1 MPDQTYAEAVV
12 DALRNEMRR
21 DENVVVMGLDVKLSI
36 FGTTR
41 GLYSEFGPQRVVD
54 TPVAEGSF
62 TMAGVGAAMTGLRP
76 VVEILFSEYMYLA
89 MDAIAN
95 MAASWGYVSN
105 GGFKVP
111 MVVQTFCGARGHGAY
126 SHSQSTQAS
135 FLNPPCLKVILPST
149 PADAKGLMASAIRD
163 DGPVLFFHHRQLLA
177 SKGEVPAG
185 EHLLPLG
192 QAALRRPGNDVTLVS
207 FGAMVQRCIE
217 AAEALQG
224 EGIDAEVID
233 LRTLVPF
240 DEGLIARSLE
250 KTNRLVVVEDGRKRG
265 GIGSEVAAVVAEKYI
280 DLLDAPI
287 ARVAALDTP
296 VPFSKPLETAH
307 LPGVEAI
314 VSASRKSLD
323 RTGR

>member
-1 MPDQTYAEAVV
+1 
-12 DALRNEMRR
+12 
-21 DENVVVMGLDVKLSI
+21 
-36 FGTTR
+36 
-41 GLYSEFGPQRVVD
+41 
-54 TPVAEGSF
+54 
-62 TMAGVGAAMTGLRP
+62 MAGVGAAMAGLRP

-95 MAASWGYVSN
+95 MAASWAYVSN

-135 FLNPPCLKVILPST
+135 FLNPPGLKVVLPST
-149 PADAKGLMASAIRD
+149 PADAKGLMAAAVRD
-163 DGPVLFFHHRQLLA
+163 DVPVLFFHHRQLLA
-177 SKGEVPAG
+177 SKGEVPDG

-192 QAALRRPGNDVTLVS
+192 QAAVRRPGRDVTVVS
-207 FGAMVQRCIE
+207 FGAMVHRCLE
-217 AAEALQG
+217 AAEVLHG

-233 LRTLVPF
+233 LRTLVPL
-240 DEGLIARSLE
+240 DHGLIARSLE
-250 KTNRLVVVEDGRKRG
+250 TTSRLVVVEDGRKRG

-296 VPFSKPLETAH
+296 VPFSRPLEAAH
-307 LPGVEAI
+307 LPGVDAI
-314 VSASRKSLD
+314 VGTVRASLD
-323 RTGR
+323 GTGR